1 MLVVHRMAAVA
12 AALAFAWPRL
22 GVAAP
27 PEVASAGEAAASPG
41 AVAPAVTPAPADAMP
56 AGFDRCEKHVGNE
69 RFRITLPKEA
79 ELTDLVHWMSSV
91 SCQKFIW
98 EPKVRGG
105 KATILAPEPVTMQEA
120 FAAFHAALQTMGLT
134 VEGAG
139 DFYKI
144 VESADAANH
153 ALPLYG
159 TDTRAPASDRYVTQL
174 YRVKAAAPEQLRS
187 LLDSLKTKP
196 GRVDVV
202 GELLLVTDTGTNLA
216 RMLRLLEEVDR
227 AAAPTERI
235 YFHQLRHADP
245 EAIATV
251 VRDVFGVPTG
261 GSTAT
266 TGKPSTAATPRAGS
280 KAPAAAA
287 ASEPVAG
294 AEQAAT
300 ASRVLVD
307 QHTQALV
314 IVARPADYATIA
326 KLIERLDVPLSGGAA
341 RFHLVPLSNADP
353 AEVADVLTALASAAA
368 SAGKDKPAGKNG
380 ATASTGAVP
389 SFGADI
395 RVTADLAT
403 RSLVIYAT
411 AADFLT
417 LEPIIRGLDVERRQ
431 VYIEVYLL
439 ELTVERLVSAGAGA
453 HFGSTTSVDSGS
465 ASGDAVAFAASA
477 PSATHNS
484 VLLDPSVLSGL
495 AAGIIGPAI
504 PGSSALFGTDVP
516 AFGVVIQALQTDN
529 DVNVVAE
536 PHIYTADN
544 REALIEVGDQKPVPG
559 NIAYTPGTT
568 NTGASQ
574 FVPGTQI
581 QQRDIKLSL
590 KVTPHVNDG
599 KSLSLDVELDNENF
613 VEATG
618 LGVSTTKRKLKLE
631 QVLAHDGQPL
641 VLGGLMKEV
650 ERDNTS
656 GVPGLS
662 KIPLI
667 GWAFKSRKKQKEKVN
682 LLMIMVPHVLD
693 GPDDMRRIHKRRMEE
708 RLDFLERYSAFKR
721 KDLDTA
727 INYNRKSGL
736 LSAVNSE
743 AQRMHDELAQRE
755 LAERELQ
762 RTDVSG
768 EIGLVP
774 GTEP

>member
-1 MLVVHRMAAVA
+1 MLVVHRMAAVV
-12 AALAFAWPRL
+12 AALAFAWPRI

-27 PEVASAGEAAASPG
+27 PEASAPAGD
-41 AVAPAVTPAPADAMP
+41 VAPASAPTAPAADTGAMP
-56 AGFDRCEKHVGNE
+56 AGFDRCEKHRGNE

-159 TDTRAPASDRYVTQL
+159 TDAQAPATDRYVTQL

-202 GELLLVTDTGTNLA
+202 GELLLITDTGTNLA

-235 YFHQLRHADP
+235 YFRQLRHAAP
-245 EAIATV
+245 EAIAAV

-261 GSTAT
+261 GATGKSSAT
-266 TGKPSTAATPRAGS
+266 TTPRAGT
-280 KAPAAAA
+280 KAPAAGT

-294 AEQAAT
+294 AEQTAT

-307 QHTQALV
+307 EHTQALV
-314 IVARPADYATIA
+314 IVARPGDYATIA
-326 KLIERLDVPLSGGAA
+326 KLIDRLDVPLSGGAA

-353 AEVADVLTALASAAA
+353 VEVADVLTALASASA

-380 ATASTGAVP
+380 AAAAAGGSVP

-395 RVTADLAT
+395 RVTADPAT

-411 AADFLT
+411 QADFLT

-453 HFGSTTSVDSGS
+453 HFGRTKNVGSGT

-477 PSATHNS
+477 PSSTHNS
-484 VLLDPSVLSGL
+484 VVLDPSVLSGL
-495 AAGIIGPAI
+495 AAGIVGPVI
-504 PGSSALFGTDVP
+504 PGSQAIFGRDVP

-559 NIAYTPGTT
+559 NIANTIGTTSNGVSSLIPGT
-568 NTGASQ
+568 S
-574 FVPGTQI
+574 V

-613 VEATG
+613 VEATN

-631 QVLAHDGQPL
+631 QVLARDGQPL
-641 VLGGLMKEV
+641 VLGGLIKEV

-662 KIPLI
+662 KIPLL

-682 LLMIMVPHVLD
+682 LLMILVPHVLD

-727 INYNRKSGL
+727 INYKRKSGL
-736 LSAVNSE
+736 LSAVDAE
-743 AQRMHDELAQRE
+743 ARRMHTELAERE
-755 LAERELQ
+755 VAERELQ

-774 GTEP
+774 STEP